1 MHTLPLLKI
10 LFIDTT
16 NSFGLMAALRE
27 RFGVDLTVITNIT
40 QATQALADEDWD
52 LIIFSVYQ
60 VSSRHITLLYT
71 LRQQSSLPL
80 ILLADKHL
88 PTATLDDI
96 CQLPRTI
103 PVSEL
108 MNKILKLRPTS
119 SKEEK
124 FSSLADRA
132 KLAEA
137 NSALLDRVKE
147 LDALLAMGKTVTSLL
162 DVDEILR
169 KMVSAAVSLTKA
181 EEGYLL
187 LVDPDSDDLYLRA
200 EQNQGETQARDF
212 QLKATDSIA
221 GQVLRSKEAVLLNQD
236 NTNIKIKTGYVVH
249 ALINVPLIF
258 NNVVLGVLGVANQQ
272 QRKSFSQN
280 DLRVM
285 QALADWA
292 AIAITNARLYREMQR
307 GSKSIE
313 LINKISRSILS
324 SLRVEEIPHKLIQS
338 TTEIIGAECGSLAL
352 VDEETDELVFQLAY
366 NINGVEIKEMRN
378 LKLPPGQGVIGAVA
392 ANGQPQI
399 VHNVHQNHLWYPE
412 VDNLTGFATEEVLAV
427 PLKTEGL
434 VIGVVELLNKRD
446 GHFDQSDQELL
457 MAVASAAAI
466 AIQNARQFEA
476 LEQAH
481 QKLREAQKQR
491 IASEQWSILG
501 RATANLAHRIHNTTT
516 IVPLAVQDL
525 KDLLSNV
532 DIPAEIKEDV
542 DANLER
548 IERNVSYTI
557 NLADSLMR
565 RFHQEPT
572 VAYDVNKA
580 IKQALAQT
588 ELPNNIALVKKLTK
602 NLPLVDSSSLLSDA
616 IMELLNNA
624 IKAMPY
630 GGTLNIRSFHRNNLV
645 KIEIA
650 DTGVG
655 ISPDR
660 QEEIF
665 SLFYSDTL
673 TGLGF
678 GLWWVKTFLQQYG
691 GSIDVES
698 NVNKGSTFTI
708 SLPVLTG
715 LLQSSLTRLA

>member
-1 MHTLPLLKI
+1 MQALPSLKV

-16 NSFGLMAALRE
+16 NSFGLASALQK
-27 RFGVDLTVITNIT
+27 RFGFEVTIVSGIN
-40 QATQALADEDWD
+40 QATQAIADNLWD
-52 LIIFSVYQ
+52 AIVVSVYQ
-60 VSSRHITLLYT
+60 VSNRHIILLHTLQ
-71 LRQQSSLPL
+71 QQSSLPL
-80 ILLADKHL
+80 VLLTDKHL
-88 PTATLDDI
+88 PAATLGDI
-96 CQLPRTI
+96 IQLPRTI
-103 PVSEL
+103 PVSAL
-108 MNKILKLRPTS
+108 VNKLLTLSPFP
-119 SKEEK
+119 SKEEG

-132 KLAEA
+132 KLAETHR
-137 NSALLDRVKE
+137 ALLDRVKE
-147 LDALLAMGKTVTSLL
+147 LDALLEMGKTVTSLL
-162 DVDEILR
+162 HVDKILR
-169 KMVSAAVSLTKA
+169 KVVNAAVNLTKA

-200 EQNQGETQARDF
+200 EQSQGESQARDF
-212 QLKATDSIA
+212 QLKASDSIA
-221 GQVLRSKEAVLLNQD
+221 GEVLKSKQAVLLNKD
-236 NTNIKIKTGYVVH
+236 SANIKVKTGYAVH
-249 ALINVPLIF
+249 ALINAPIIF
-258 NNVVLGVLGVANQQ
+258 NNAALGVLGVANQQ
-272 QRKSFSQN
+272 QRNAFSQN
-280 DLRVM
+280 DLRVI

-292 AIAITNARLYREMQR
+292 AIAISNARLYREAQR
-307 GSKSIE
+307 GSKSID
-313 LINKISRSILS
+313 LINEISRSILS

-366 NINGVEIKEMRN
+366 DIGGAEIKAMRN
-378 LKLPPGQGVIGAVA
+378 LRLPPGQGVIGAVA
-392 ANGQPQI
+392 ATGQPQI
-399 VHNVHQNHLWYPE
+399 IHNAHQNRLWYAE
-412 VDNLTGFATEEVLAV
+412 VDNLTGFSTEEVLAV

-516 IVPLAVQDL
+516 IVPMAVQDL
-525 KDLLSNV
+525 KDLLENV
-532 DIPAEIKEDV
+532 AIPAEIKADV

-572 VAYDVNKA
+572 LAYDVNKA
-580 IKQALAQT
+580 IKQALSNT
-588 ELPNNIALVKKLTK
+588 ELPGNIVLIKKLAQK
-602 NLPLVDSSSLLSDA
+602 LPLVDSSSLLSDA
-616 IMELLNNA
+616 IMELLNNS
-624 IKAMPY
+624 IKAMPH
-630 GGTLNIRSFHRNNLV
+630 GGTLIIRSFHRDNAV
-645 KIEIA
+645 KIEIS

-655 ISPDR
+655 ISPER
-660 QEEIF
+660 KEKIF
-665 SLFYSDTL
+665 TLFYSDTL

-678 GLWWVKTFLQQYG
+678 GLWWVKTFLQQCG
-691 GSIDVES
+691 GAIDIKS
-698 NVNKGSTFTI
+698 RPNKGATFTI
-708 SLPVLTG
+708 SLPVLKDG
-715 LLQSSLTRLA
+715 LI

>member
-1 MHTLPLLKI
+1 MKTLPSLKI

-16 NSFGLMAALRE
+16 NSFSLTSALRE
-27 RFGVDLTVITNIT
+27 RFGFEVTVITTIN
-40 QATQALADEDWD
+40 QATQAIADNFWD
-52 LIIFSVYQ
+52 LIVFSVYQ
-60 VSSRHITLLYT
+60 VSSQHIILLHTLQ
-71 LRQQSSLPL
+71 QQSSLPL

-88 PTATLDDI
+88 PAATLGDI
-96 CQLPRTI
+96 SQLSRTI
-103 PVSEL
+103 SVSEL
-108 MNKILKLRPTS
+108 VNTIRKLRPS
-119 SKEEK
+119 SPEWEGLP
-124 FSSLADRA
+124 SLADRA
-132 KLAEA
+132 KLSKAH
-137 NSALLDRVKE
+137 SALLDRVRE

-162 DVDEILR
+162 DINEILR
-169 KMVSAAVSLTKA
+169 KVVNAAVSLTKA

-187 LVDPDSDDLYLRA
+187 LADRDSDDLYLRA
-200 EQNQGETQARDF
+200 EQNQGESQARAF
-212 QLKATDSIA
+212 QLKASDSIA
-221 GQVLRSKEAVLLNQD
+221 GEALKSKEAILLNQD

-258 NNVVLGVLGVANQQ
+258 NDIALGVLGVANQQ
-272 QRKSFSQN
+272 QRRSFN
-280 DLRVM
+280 KDDLRVM

-292 AIAITNARLYREMQR
+292 AIAITNARLYLEMQR
-307 GSKSIE
+307 GSKSTE
-313 LINKISRSILS
+313 LINEISRSILS

-378 LKLPPGQGVIGAVA
+378 LRLPPGQGVIGAVA

-399 VHNVHQNHLWYPE
+399 VHNVRQNRLWYSE
-412 VDNLTGFATEEVLAV
+412 VDNLTGFATEEALAV

-481 QKLREAQKQR
+481 QKLGEAQKQR

-532 DIPAEIKEDV
+532 DIPAEVKEDV

-572 VAYDVNKA
+572 LAYDVNKA
-580 IKQALAQT
+580 IKQALLQI
-588 ELPNNIALVKKLTK
+588 EFPDNIVLVKKLAK
-602 NLPLVDSSSLLSDA
+602 KLPLVDSSSLLSDA

-624 IKAMPY
+624 IKAMPN
-630 GGTLNIRSFHRNNLV
+630 GGRLIIRSFHRGNLV
-645 KIEIA
+645 KIEIS

-655 ISPDR
+655 ISPER

-665 SLFYSDTL
+665 ALFYSDAL

-678 GLWWVKTFLQQYG
+678 GLWWVRTFLQQYG
-691 GSIDVES
+691 GAIDVES
-698 NVNKGSTFTI
+698 SLNKGSTFTV
-708 SLPVLTG
+708 SLPILEE
-715 LLQSSLTRLA
+715 RLI